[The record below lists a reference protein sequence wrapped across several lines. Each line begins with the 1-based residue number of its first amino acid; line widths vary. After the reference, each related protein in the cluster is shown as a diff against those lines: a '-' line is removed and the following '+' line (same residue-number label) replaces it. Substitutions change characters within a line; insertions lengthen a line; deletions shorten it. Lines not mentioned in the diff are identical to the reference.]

1 MNDNFK
7 RQFIDTNVLVYAH
20 DRSAGKKYERA
31 RKLLTNLWESRQ
43 GCISIQVLQEFYVT
57 VVQKIAK
64 PILTDKAARII
75 TDLKEWNVH
84 IPDVND
90 ILYAID
96 IQQRN
101 KLSFWDSLIICSAK
115 KLNCDVIWSED
126 LNHGQYY
133 EEIVVIN
140 PFEELSDNC

>member
-57 VVQKIAK
+57 VVQKTSK

-133 EEIVVIN
+133 EEIVVMN

>member
-57 VVQKIAK
+57 VVQKTSK
-64 PILTDKAARII
+64 PILIDRAARII

-133 EEIVVIN
+133 EEIVVMN

>member
-126 LNHGQYY
+126 LNDGQYY

>member
-43 GCISIQVLQEFYVT
+43 GCISIQVLQEFYIT

-133 EEIVVIN
+133 EEIVVMN

>member
-20 DRSAGKKYERA
+20 DRSAGEKYERA
-31 RKLLTNLWESRQ
+31 RKLLTNLWNSRQ

-57 VVQKIAK
+57 MVKKISK
-64 PILTDKAARII
+64 TILSDSAARII

-84 IPDVND
+84 VPDVND

-101 KLSFWDSLIICSAK
+101 KLSFWDSMIICSAK
-115 KLNCDVIWSED
+115 KLNCDVIWSEA

-133 EEIVVIN
+133 EEVVVMN
-140 PFEELSDNC
+140 PFEELSDSC

>member
-133 EEIVVIN
+133 EEIVVMN